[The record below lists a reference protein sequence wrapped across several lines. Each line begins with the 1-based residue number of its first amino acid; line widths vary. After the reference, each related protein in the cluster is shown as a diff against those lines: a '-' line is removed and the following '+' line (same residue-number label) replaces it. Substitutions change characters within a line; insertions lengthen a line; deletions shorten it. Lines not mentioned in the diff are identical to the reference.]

1 MSFYQTNNLP
11 IRRFNVN
18 NPSAKVVSPFAT
30 LARVCQ
36 IENIGT
42 GSSGY
47 STALSLTASQVLN
60 GSLIISPTGAVTAGT
75 GAFAVYTLPSAFNLQ
90 EFLGGRNAFNTINN
104 QLAVSNTGAN
114 DYFVLNVYNLTTT
127 AAVFSGY
134 DLGTNVKN
142 IVAAGVLNKAVA
154 TPVLIQFTAT
164 GLASFG
170 TSTSTNSY
178 ASYTLF

>member
-36 IENIGT
+36 IENIGAGYVAAAT
-42 GSSGY
+42 G
-47 STALSLTASQVLN
+47 TALTASQLLN
-60 GSLIISPTGAVTAGT
+60 GSLLISPGAGT
-75 GAFAVYTLPSAFNLQ
+75 NYYTLPSAFNLQ

>member
-36 IENIGT
+36 IENIGA
-42 GSSGY
+42 GY
-47 STALSLTASQVLN
+47 VAAATATALTASQLLN
-60 GSLIISPTGAVTAGT
+60 GSLLISPGAGT
-75 GAFAVYTLPSAFNLQ
+75 NYYTLPSAFNLQ

-104 QLAVSNTGAN
+104 QVSVSNTGVN
-114 DYFVLNVYNLTTT
+114 GYFVLNVYNTSTST
-127 AAVFSGY
+127 ALFCGY
-134 DLGTNVKN
+134 DSASNSKPIGVGQ
-142 IVAAGVLNKAVA
+142 AGGDVSV

-178 ASYTLF
+178 ASYTLL

>member
-36 IENIGT
+36 IENIGA
-42 GSSGY
+42 GY
-47 STALSLTASQVLN
+47 VAAATATALTASQLLN
-60 GSLIISPTGAVTAGT
+60 GSLLISPGAGT
-75 GAFAVYTLPSAFNLQ
+75 NYYTLPSAFNLQ

-114 DYFVLNVYNLTTT
+114 DYFVLNVYNLNTQTG
-127 AAVFSGY
+127 VFWSY
-134 DLGTNVKN
+134 DGLSSK
-142 IVAAGVLNKAVA
+142 GVTPALAYNKVVS

-164 GLASFG
+164 GLPSFG
-170 TSTSTNSY
+170 TATSTFNNNSY
-178 ASYTLF
+178 AAYTVL